1 MLPIAEQMSDEQ
13 MLAKFHAVLDEARN
27 GSRRD
32 IDALRAELK
41 TQIKALQARSSRPPG
56 SFGPEVGDAIESLGS
71 RFVNDVAFQA
81 WRPQHP
87 GAAPASA
94 TFKVLLGPF
103 DTKAAPVVSAG
114 VAPITRLPGI
124 VPFPVPPA
132 AFIDVI
138 GWRPIS
144 SGSEV
149 DYLRQTAAISP
160 GSKTQ
165 ILEGD
170 LKAEQTVTTALIKEP
185 ILTLASWCSASVQAL
200 TDLSSLQTFLDL
212 ILVSATRREIDRQTL
227 VGVGP
232 PNELKGI
239 VSQATAYTVTLTQAG
254 DTILDVFSH
263 AGVQLQ
269 TAGTQPNVLV
279 LNPADAE
286 KARLIK
292 TTYGEYILGDPSSLA
307 DTPALWGVRVVVD
320 SNMTAGQFLIGQS
333 ATCEILDRQESSVMI
348 SFEHADYFTKNLA
361 ALRCEAR
368 VGLGLYVPT
377 AWVHGN
383 TSGALLAAHNEQPQH
398 AKR

>member
-1 MLPIAEQMSDEQ
+1 MSPTEQLTDDA
-13 MLAKFHAVLDEARN
+13 LIAKFHTMLDEARN

-32 IDALRAELK
+32 LDAFKAEMGLK
-41 TQIKALQARSSRPPG
+41 IKALASRSSRPPG
-56 SFGPEVGDAIESLGS
+56 SFGPEVSDAVESLGS
-71 RFVNDVAFQA
+71 RFVNDTAFQA
-81 WRPQHP
+81 WRPAHP

-114 VAPITRLPGI
+114 VAPVTRLPGI

-138 GWRPIS
+138 GWRPITM
-144 SGSEV
+144 GNEV

-170 LKAEQTVTTALIKEP
+170 LKAEQSVTTALIKEP
-185 ILTLASWCSASVQAL
+185 ILTIASWCSASVQAL

-212 ILVSATRREIDRQTL
+212 ILVAATRREIDRQTL
-227 VGVGP
+227 IGVGP

-239 VSQATAYTVTLTQAG
+239 VSQATAYTITLTQTG
-254 DTILDVFSH
+254 DTILDVLSH
-263 AGVQLQ
+263 AGTQLQ

-286 KARLIK
+286 KARLTK
-292 TTYGEYILGDPSSLA
+292 TSYGEYILGDPGTLA
-307 DTPALWGVRVVVD
+307 ATPALWGVRVVVD

-333 ATCEILDRQESSVMI
+333 ATCEILDRQESTVMI
-348 SFEHADYFTKNLA
+348 SFEHADYFTRNLCA
-361 ALRCEAR
+361 VRAEAR
-368 VGLGLYVPT
+368 VGLGLYSPSS
-377 AWVHGN
+377 WVHGN
-383 TSGALLAAHNEQPQH
+383 TSGALLAAQSEPPQH